1 MTGSDVNMRKC
12 DFCTQSTPGGK
23 CPWKSISYREAY
35 CRSALDRMVAI
46 YGNKET
52 NDGRKG
58 RKKK

>member
-1 MTGSDVNMRKC
+1 MRKC